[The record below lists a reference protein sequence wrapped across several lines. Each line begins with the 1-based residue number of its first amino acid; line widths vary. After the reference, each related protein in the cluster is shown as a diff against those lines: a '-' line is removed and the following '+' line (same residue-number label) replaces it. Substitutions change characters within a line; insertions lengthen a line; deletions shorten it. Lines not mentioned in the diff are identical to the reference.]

1 MAQLDM
7 HRDDLATSLLP
18 PGYTV
23 RSFTKIA
30 TLWAGYGSVSRLKV
44 DGNSLI
50 LKEIN
55 LSERKKKDTSHT
67 RKVTSYHVEAEF
79 YKPGGLA
86 ESLLQSSPWAAIPKP
101 LGVRVEQDRISLLL
115 SDLLP
120 AFPREEDELDF
131 THAKSAMRW
140 LAGWHAHFWGSET
153 DKDRAA
159 AGPVAASGVW
169 KEGGYWYLA
178 TRMEELESI
187 GSESKWKQ
195 IKDAAFPVAQRLR
208 GPIDGSKSGP
218 SRFRTVVHGDP
229 KSANILFAD
238 QPGEDG
244 LPACAFFDMQYVGF
258 GYGAVDIAYLLA
270 TSVNVKALER
280 NEASLLETYLCEL
293 QRVLKHRG
301 LLEDA
306 RDYTMDVLKLHL
318 DLALIDWVRFM
329 AGWGMWGNSA
339 WAERKARQALA
350 KLQLS

>member
-1 MAQLDM
+1 MP
-7 HRDDLATSLLP
+7 RDQHATCLLP
-18 PGYTV
+18 TGSTV
-23 RSFTKIA
+23 RSSIKIA

-44 DGNSLI
+44 GGSTLI

-55 LSERKKKDTSHT
+55 LSDRKKKDISHI

-86 ESLLQSSPWAAIPKP
+86 ESLLLSSPWTSIPKP
-101 LGVRVEQDRISLLL
+101 LGVRVEADRISLLL

-120 AFPREEDELDF
+120 TFLREEDELDL

-153 DKDRAA
+153 DQDRAA
-159 AGPVAASGVW
+159 TGPVAASGIW

-178 TRMEELESI
+178 TRMEEFESI
-187 GSESKWKQ
+187 GSGTKWKQ
-195 IKDAAFPVAQRLR
+195 IKDAALPVAQRLR
-208 GPIDGSKSGP
+208 GPIDRSESSP
-218 SRFRTVVHGDP
+218 FRFRTVLHGDP
-229 KSANILFAD
+229 KCANILFAD
-238 QPGEDG
+238 EPGEDG
-244 LPACAFFDMQYVGF
+244 LLACAFYDMQYVGF

-270 TSVNVKALER
+270 TSVDAKALER
-280 NEASLLETYLCEL
+280 NEPFLLETYLCEL
-293 QRVLKHRG
+293 QKLLRNRG

-306 RDYTMDVLKLHL
+306 RDYTMDVLQSHL

-339 WAERKARQALA
+339 WAETKARQALA